1 MLCKLSLKNIR
12 KSFKDYAIYFFT
24 LILGVCIFYVFNAL
38 ESQTVMINVSLSTQ
52 KIIELMNYMMNA
64 VSVFVSF
71 ILGFLIIYA
80 SRFLIKR
87 RNKEFGIYLT
97 LGMGKRKISK
107 ILLFETIFIGVI
119 SLVVGLTLGVVIS
132 QFMSLLVANMFEA
145 DLTNFKFIFSESACI
160 KTLIYFGIIYLV
172 VAIFNVVNVSKCK
185 LIDLIQSSKRQE
197 EVKMKNPILCTLV
210 FVVASIMLGYA
221 YYLVTAGASILDEM
235 VMILI
240 PISLGT
246 VSTFLIVWSLSGLI
260 LRIVMSVKNL
270 YYKGLNSFVLRQI
283 SSKINTTVMSM
294 GVICLML
301 FVTICV
307 LSSALSLKNSMT
319 QNLLT
324 LVPVDIQ
331 LVKTLDRSEGSQ
343 ILIDDSK
350 ISIVDTLEKGGFS
363 TSDYL
368 KDILEVTVYVA
379 NDITLETTLGS
390 YYDEARVKYP
400 MLIYSSVESFIKV
413 SDYNK
418 IAKIYGNDEISL
430 SDDEYVIVADFEN
443 WANIRNEALKLG
455 TTINILGGEYKPKY
469 QECVNGYLYMS
480 GSHINTGIIVVPD
493 SALDDSIRE
502 ESILFANYNADSDE
516 DKERIENMIIDLDK
530 NDYISNIELDAS
542 SKISIYG
549 ASVGLGACVTF
560 IGIYL
565 GIIFLI
571 SSAAILALKEL
582 SESSD
587 NKERYK
593 MLRKLGTDE
602 KMINRALFK
611 QTAIFFGFP
620 LLLAIIHSVFGIIFC
635 DYILSVFGNEKLLAS
650 IVMTALILL
659 VIYGGY
665 FVITYTVSKN
675 IIKD

>member
-1 MLCKLSLKNIR
+1 MLYKLSLKNIK

-38 ESQTVMINVSLSTQ
+38 ESQTVMINVTSSAR

-107 ILLFETIFIGVI
+107 ILLIETVVIGII
-119 SLVVGLTLGVVIS
+119 SLTIGLTLGVFIS

-145 DLTNFKFIFSESACI
+145 DLTSFEFIFSKSACI
-160 KTLIYFGIIYLV
+160 KTLIYFSIIYVV
-172 VAIFNVVNVSKCK
+172 VAIFNVISIGKCK

-197 EVKMKNPILCTLV
+197 RVKLKNPILCLIV
-210 FVVASIMLGYA
+210 FIVASVMLGYA
-221 YYLVTAGASILDEM
+221 YYLVTGGVEILDEM
-235 VMILI
+235 VKIFI
-240 PISLGT
+240 PISLGI
-246 VSTFLIVWSLSGLI
+246 VGTFLIVWSLSGLI
-260 LRIVMSVKNL
+260 LKIVMGIKNL

-294 GVICLML
+294 TIICLML

-319 QNLLT
+319 ANLTT
-324 LVPVDIQ
+324 LAPMDIQ
-331 LVKTLDRSEGSQ
+331 FTKTLDRSEGEDT
-343 ILIDDSK
+343 LISDSK
-350 ISIVDTLEKGGFS
+350 ISIVDSLEKGGFD
-363 TSDYL
+363 TDKYL
-368 KDILEVTVYVA
+368 KDSLEITIYSSD
-379 NDITLETTLGS
+379 DITVEKTLGD
-390 YYDEARVKYP
+390 YYSTSLVKYP
-400 MLIYSSVESFIKV
+400 TLMYSSVEEFIKL

-418 IAKIYGNDEISL
+418 LARMYNKKELNL
-430 SDDEYVIVADFEN
+430 NDDEYVIVADFEG
-443 WANIRNEALKLG
+443 WVSVRNEALKLG
-455 TTINILGGEYKPKY
+455 TTINILGESYKPKY
-469 QECVNGYLYMS
+469 SECVDGFVYMS
-480 GSHINTGIIVVPD
+480 SNHINTGVFIVPD
-493 SALDDSIRE
+493 EAVNGIKRE
-502 ESILFANYNADSDE
+502 ESMLVANYNARSDE
-516 DKERIENMIIDLDK
+516 DKEKIEDMILDLDK
-530 NDYISNIELDAS
+530 NEYISKIELDGT

-571 SSAAILALKEL
+571 SSALILALKEL

-587 NKERYK
+587 NKERYR
-593 MLRKLGTDE
+593 MLRKLGADE

-611 QTAIFFGFP
+611 QISIFFGFP
-620 LLLAIIHSVFGIIFC
+620 LMLAVIHSVFGIMFC
-635 DYILSVFGNEKLLAS
+635 DYILTTFGDQRLFVS
-650 IVMTALILL
+650 IVMTALVLL

-665 FVITYTVSKN
+665 FMITYIVSKN
-675 IIKD
+675 IIKE

>member
-331 LVKTLDRSEGSQ
+331 LVKTLDRNEGSQ

-400 MLIYSSVESFIKV
+400 MLTYSSVETFIKV

-418 IAKIYGNDEISL
+418 VAKIYGNDEISL

-455 TTINILGGEYKPKY
+455 TTINILGKEYKPKY

>member
-1 MLCKLSLKNIR
+1 MLYKLSLKNIK

-38 ESQTVMINVSLSTQ
+38 ESQTVMINVTSSTR

-107 ILLFETIFIGVI
+107 ILLIETVVIGII
-119 SLVVGLTLGVVIS
+119 SLAVGLTLGVVIS

-145 DLTNFKFIFSESACI
+145 DLTNFEFIFSKSACI
-160 KTLIYFGIIYLV
+160 KTLIYFGIIYVV
-172 VAIFNVVNVSKCK
+172 VAIFNVISISKCK

-197 EVKMKNPILCTLV
+197 KVRLKNPTLCLIV
-210 FVVASIMLGYA
+210 FIVASAMLGYA
-221 YYLVTAGASILDEM
+221 YYLVTSGVEILDEM
-235 VMILI
+235 VKIFI
-240 PISLGT
+240 PISLGI
-246 VSTFLIVWSLSGLI
+246 VGTFLIIWSLSGLI
-260 LRIVMSVKNL
+260 LKIVMSIKRL

-294 GVICLML
+294 SIICIML

-319 QNLLT
+319 QNLTT
-324 LVPVDIQ
+324 LAPMDIQ
-331 LVKTLDRSEGSQ
+331 LTKILDRSEGEDT
-343 ILIDDSK
+343 LIRDSK
-350 ISIVDTLEKGGFS
+350 ISIIDSLEKGGFD
-363 TSDYL
+363 TSKYL
-368 KDILEVTVYVA
+368 KDALEITIYSSD
-379 NDITLETTLGS
+379 DITVEKTLGD
-390 YYDEARVKYP
+390 YYSTSLSKYP
-400 MLIYSSVESFIKV
+400 TLMYSSVEGFIKL

-418 IAKIYGNDEISL
+418 LARIYNKEELSL
-430 SDDEYVIVADFEN
+430 NDDEYIIVADFEG
-443 WANIRNEALKLG
+443 WTSVRNEALKLG
-455 TTINILGGEYKPKY
+455 TTVNISGKEYKPKY
-469 QECVNGYLYMS
+469 DYCVDGFIYMS
-480 GSHINTGIIVVPD
+480 SNHINTGVFIVPD
-493 SALDDSIRE
+493 EAVNGIKRK
-502 ESILFANYNADSDE
+502 ESMLVANYNARSDE
-516 DKERIENMIIDLDK
+516 DKEKIEDMILDLD
-530 NDYISNIELDAS
+530 NNEYISKIELDGT

-593 MLRKLGTDE
+593 MLRKLGADE
-602 KMINRALFK
+602 KMINKALFK
-611 QTAIFFGFP
+611 QISIFFGFP
-620 LLLAIIHSVFGIIFC
+620 LMLAVIHSVFGIMFC
-635 DYILSVFGNEKLLAS
+635 DYILTTFGDQKLFVS
-650 IVMTALILL
+650 IVMTALVLL

-665 FVITYTVSKN
+665 FMITYIVSKN
-675 IIKD
+675 IIKE

>member
-1 MLCKLSLKNIR
+1 
-12 KSFKDYAIYFFT
+12 
-24 LILGVCIFYVFNAL
+24 
-38 ESQTVMINVSLSTQ
+38 
-52 KIIELMNYMMNA
+52 
-64 VSVFVSF
+64 
-71 ILGFLIIYA
+71 
-80 SRFLIKR
+80 
-87 RNKEFGIYLT
+87 
-97 LGMGKRKISK
+97 
-107 ILLFETIFIGVI
+107 
-119 SLVVGLTLGVVIS
+119 
-132 QFMSLLVANMFEA
+132 
-145 DLTNFKFIFSESACI
+145 
-160 KTLIYFGIIYLV
+160 
-172 VAIFNVVNVSKCK
+172 
-185 LIDLIQSSKRQE
+185 
-197 EVKMKNPILCTLV
+197 
-210 FVVASIMLGYA
+210 
-221 YYLVTAGASILDEM
+221 
-235 VMILI
+235 
-240 PISLGT
+240 
-246 VSTFLIVWSLSGLI
+246 
-260 LRIVMSVKNL
+260 
-270 YYKGLNSFVLRQI
+270 
-283 SSKINTTVMSM
+283 
-294 GVICLML
+294 
-301 FVTICV
+301 
-307 LSSALSLKNSMT
+307 MT
-319 QNLLT
+319 
-324 LVPVDIQ
+324 
-331 LVKTLDRSEGSQ
+331 
-343 ILIDDSK
+343 
-350 ISIVDTLEKGGFS
+350 
-363 TSDYL
+363 
-368 KDILEVTVYVA
+368 
-379 NDITLETTLGS
+379 NDIIVETTLGS
-390 YYDEARVKYP
+390 YYNEAKVKYP
-400 MLIYSSVESFIKV
+400 MLTYSSVESFIKV

-418 IAKIYGNDEISL
+418 VAKIYGNDEISL

-455 TTINILGGEYKPKY
+455 TTINILGGKYKPKY

-516 DKERIENMIIDLDK
+516 DKERIENMILDLDK

>member
-331 LVKTLDRSEGSQ
+331 LVKTLDRNEGSQ

-400 MLIYSSVESFIKV
+400 MLTYSSVETFIKV

-455 TTINILGGEYKPKY
+455 TTINILGKEYKPKY

-516 DKERIENMIIDLDK
+516 DKERIENMILDLDK

>member
-294 GVICLML
+294 SVICLML

-331 LVKTLDRSEGSQ
+331 LVKTLDRNEGSQ

-400 MLIYSSVESFIKV
+400 MLTYSSVETFIKV

-418 IAKIYGNDEISL
+418 VAKIYGNDEISL

-455 TTINILGGEYKPKY
+455 TTINILGKEYKPKY

>member
-331 LVKTLDRSEGSQ
+331 LVKTLDRNEGSQ

-400 MLIYSSVESFIKV
+400 MLTYSSVETFIKV

-418 IAKIYGNDEISL
+418 VAKIYGNDEISL

-455 TTINILGGEYKPKY
+455 TTINILGKEYKPKY

-516 DKERIENMIIDLDK
+516 DKERIENMILDLDK